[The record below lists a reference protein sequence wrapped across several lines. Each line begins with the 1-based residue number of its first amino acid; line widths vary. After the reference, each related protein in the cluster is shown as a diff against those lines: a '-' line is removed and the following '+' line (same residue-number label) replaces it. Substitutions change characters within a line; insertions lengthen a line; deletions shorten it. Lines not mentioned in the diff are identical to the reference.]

1 MKRMRKYTEAGAG
14 TVQRS
19 LRDVILPTSRD
30 IWRPRIQRF
39 LNESKVSSSII
50 IPFKSAKTMHIDMWL
65 LLLATKK
72 ALREKIVGSQRIE
85 TRSPLAELLVR
96 GEAEAAGEVEAAGER
111 SSDLDLVVQETNSG
125 TLQSGTATGTDG
137 VSSSR
142 KRKVGLINSLSAIH
156 KQTKVICFIKSKV
169 VNPDTSVKC

>member
-1 MKRMRKYTEAGAG
+1 MRRMRKYTEAGAG

-50 IPFKSAKTMHIDMWL
+50 IPFISAKTMHIDMWL

-96 GEAEAAGEVEAAGER
+96 GEAEAAVER
-111 SSDLDLVVQETNSG
+111 SSDLDPVVQEANSVAP
-125 TLQSGTATGTDG
+125 QSGTAAGTDG

-142 KRKVGLINSLSAIH
+142 KRKVGLINYSLSVIH
-156 KQTKVICFIKSKV
+156 KQTKVICFI
-169 VNPDTSVKC
+169 